1 MSIFDQAVANVIRKF
16 REGKGFSQEELAWKA
31 ELHRTYISQLERGL
45 KSGTMKTLFKISTE
59 LEVEFDIFTKEII
72 NEFKKLSA

>member
-1 MSIFDQAVANVIRKF
+1 MNIFDQAVANVIRKF

-45 KSGTMKTLFKISTE
+45 KSVTMKTLFKISTE

-72 NEFKKLSA
+72 NEFEKLSA